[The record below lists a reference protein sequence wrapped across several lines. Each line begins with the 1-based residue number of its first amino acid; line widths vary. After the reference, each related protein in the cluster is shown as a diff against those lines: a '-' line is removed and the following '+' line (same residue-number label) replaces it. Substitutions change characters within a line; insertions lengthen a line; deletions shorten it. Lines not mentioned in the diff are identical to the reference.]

1 MSKAYLIYRD
11 WQPDL
16 RDNDWLQSRRQYE
29 QSTSFTLRA
38 LSCENQLIRS
48 GVHCPDRTRST
59 SLRCHSRLN
68 AQSSAT
74 STTSISTPL
83 CLDRLGPREADVFL
97 DDMANLSVHRDT
109 AHDTL
114 QAGGRRVRSKSPRV
128 PSESLRYERVMRRA
142 SRKRMTVAVWCPEWS
157 AAS

>member
-1 MSKAYLIYRD
+1 MSKAYLIRRD

-29 QSTSFTLRA
+29 ESTSFTLRA
-38 LSCENQLIRS
+38 RSCENQLIRS

-68 AQSSAT
+68 AQSFAT
-74 STTSISTPL
+74 STTSISAPL
-83 CLDRLGPREADVFL
+83 CLDHLDPHDADVFL

-109 AHDTL
+109 VHDTL
-114 QAGGRRVRSKSPRV
+114 QAVGPRARSKSPQV
-128 PSESLRYERVMRRA
+128 PGESLRYERIMRRA
-142 SRKRMTVAVWCPEWS
+142 SRKRMTVAVWCPEWP